1 MNMQASNPTP
11 ANFVLALGYPLQLVA
26 LHPATGRVE
35 VRRAPDADSLA
46 EAIWNMQKLNAEGL
60 NVYYEVNPGAIGRRS
75 KSGDI
80 THLRAVVG
88 DADATGGR
96 SVQDC
101 FAAAA
106 ALPLPPTFTL
116 ATGGGVQVIYLL
128 DEVTPSTPENANAYD
143 AVGRAIRD
151 MIDGDAVFDL
161 PRIMRLPGFMNWP
174 NARKRAAGRE
184 PVKAKV
190 LAASGRRYAIA
201 ELAHAFIKSAR
212 AKPTAVPA
220 RMGADLSGELVASPW
235 FNTLSPDD
243 QNACLAEMLQL
254 PKVLALADTSDG
266 APAPNW
272 RTIVA
277 ACARSGASDAYA
289 LCRAWA
295 QTSSRFDPR
304 DFDTRYRSFCH
315 D

>member
-1 MNMQASNPTP
+1 MTMQASMPTP
-11 ANFVLALGYPLQLVA
+11 ADFVRALGYPFQLVA

-35 VRRAPDADSLA
+35 VRHASDAITLA
-46 EAIWNMQKLNAEGL
+46 QAVRHMQKLNAEGL
-60 NVYYEVNPGAIGRRS
+60 NVYYEVNPGATGHRS
-75 KSGDI
+75 KASDI

-88 DADATGGR
+88 DADATGRR

-116 ATGGGVQVIYLL
+116 ATGGGVQVVYLL
-128 DEVTPSTPENANAYD
+128 ENVPAATPKNSAIHE
-143 AVGRAIRD
+143 AVGRALRD
-151 MIDGDAVFDL
+151 LLDGDAVFDL

-174 NARKRAAGRE
+174 NAKKRAAGRE

-190 LAASGRRYAIA
+190 MAGSAQRYAMA
-201 ELAHAFIKSAR
+201 ELAHAFVKTAT
-212 AKPTAVPA
+212 AKPTAAPA
-220 RMGADLSGELVASPW
+220 RMNADLSGGLAAAPW
-235 FNTLSPDD
+235 FNTLSADD
-243 QNACLAEMLQL
+243 QNACLAEMLKL
-254 PKVLALADTSDG
+254 PNVVALADTSDG

-277 ACARSGASDAYA
+277 ACARSGAPNAYA

-295 QTSSRFDPR
+295 QTSPRFDPH
-304 DFDTRYRSFCH
+304 DFDARYRSFVH